1 MTAIVD
7 PAICTGCETCIDV
20 CPSSAISMVNGT
32 QYGCEHPVALVDP
45 DLCVDCETCL
55 DACPSA
61 AISMK

>member
-1 MTAIVD
+1 
-7 PAICTGCETCIDV
+7 
-20 CPSSAISMVNGT
+20 MVNGT